1 VLTVVATAR
10 RQADLFPDEQTMP
23 EGFVYRERVISA
35 EEEKHFTE
43 RFSHLPFAP
52 FEFHGFQGRR
62 RVVSFGW
69 RYDYAGRQIRPSA
82 ELPEF
87 LLPLRERAAKVAGL
101 AAESLRQVLVTEYAP
116 GAPIGWHR
124 DKPQFQDVVAI
135 SFLAP
140 CLLRFRRRL
149 RDSWERRSLDVMPR
163 SAYVLRGAARTD
175 WEHSIP
181 PLSALRYSVTFRNL
195 RGS

>member
-1 VLTVVATAR
+1 
-10 RQADLFPDEQTMP
+10 MP
-23 EGFVYRERVISA
+23 EGFVYLEKVISA
-35 EEEKHFTE
+35 DAERHFVE
-43 RFSHLPFAP
+43 RFALLPFAP
-52 FEFHGFQGRR
+52 FEFHGFLGRR

-69 RYDYAGRQIRPSA
+69 RYDYAGRQIRPSGQ
-82 ELPEF
+82 LPEF
-87 LLPLRERAAKVAGL
+87 LLPLRERAAEVAGL
-101 AAESLRQVLVTEYAP
+101 APESLQQILVTEYAP

-124 DKPQFQDVVAI
+124 DKPMFQDVVAI
-135 SFLAP
+135 SFMAP

-149 RDSWERRSLDVMPR
+149 HDGWDRRSFDVMPR

-195 RGS
+195 RDS

>member
-1 VLTVVATAR
+1 
-10 RQADLFPDEQTMP
+10 MP
-23 EGFVYRERVISA
+23 EGFDYREEIISA
-35 EEEKHFTE
+35 DEER
-43 RFSHLPFAP
+43 RFAEWFAQLPLAP

-82 ELPEF
+82 DMPEI
-87 LLPLRERAAKVAGL
+87 LVPLRQRAADVAGL
-101 AAESLRQVLVTEYAP
+101 AAESLQQVLVTEYAP

-124 DKPQFQDVVAI
+124 DKPMFQEIVAI

-149 RDSWERRSLDVMPR
+149 SDGWERRSLELMPR
-163 SAYVLRGAARTD
+163 SAYVLSGAARND

-181 PLSALRYSVTFRNL
+181 PLSALRYSVTFRSL
-195 RGS
+195 RDA

>member
-1 VLTVVATAR
+1 
-10 RQADLFPDEQTMP
+10 MP
-23 EGFVYRERVISA
+23 EGFLYREEVLSAA
-35 EEEKHFTE
+35 EERHFAE
-43 RFSHLPFAP
+43 RFALLPFAP

-69 RYDYAGRQIRPSA
+69 RYDYAGRQIRLSV

-87 LLPLRERAAKVAGL
+87 LLPLRKRAAKIAGL
-101 AAESLRQVLVTEYAP
+101 AAESLQQVLVTEYAP

-124 DKPQFQDVVAI
+124 DKPQFRDVVTI

-140 CLLRFRRRL
+140 CVLRFRRRL
-149 RDSWERRSLDVMPR
+149 HDRWERRSLDVMPR
-163 SAYVLRGAARTD
+163 SAYVLRGAARGE

-181 PLSALRYSVTFRNL
+181 PLSALRYSVTLRNL
-195 RGS
+195 REP